1 MKDYKDLSF
10 NQIVDLVGN
19 LYKEIDRL
27 TAERKASQ
35 EALEKLSHNVHIGDY
50 SLSKIKQA
58 VNDTLNGHKIVPKPQ
73 PKSLVKAKRKK

>member
-10 NQIVDLVGN
+10 NQMADLVGS

-35 EALEKLSHNVHIGDY
+35 EALEKLSGNVMIGDY
-50 SLSKIKQA
+50 SILKIVNA
-58 VNDTLNGHKIVPKPQ
+58 VNAKIAARKIVSKPQ
-73 PKSLVKAKRKK
+73 PKAKRKK

>member
-35 EALEKLSHNVHIGDY
+35 EALEKLSSNVHIGDY

-58 VNDTLNGHKIVPKPQ
+58 VTDTINGYKIVPKPQ
-73 PKSLVKAKRKK
+73 PKAKRKK

>member
-27 TAERKASQ
+27 TAERNAFERMSQ
-35 EALEKLSHNVHIGDY
+35 NVKIDY
-50 SLSKIKQA
+50 STLAQIKATVKEAITEQKKSWLSFLKTK
-58 VNDTLNGHKIVPKPQ
+58 
-73 PKSLVKAKRKK
+73 KAK